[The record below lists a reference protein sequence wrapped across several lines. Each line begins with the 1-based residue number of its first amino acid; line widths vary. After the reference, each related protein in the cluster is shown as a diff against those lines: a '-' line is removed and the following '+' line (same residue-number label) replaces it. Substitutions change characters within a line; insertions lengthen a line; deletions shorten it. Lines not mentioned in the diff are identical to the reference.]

1 MKISSPYKCDVCGSL
16 KQTTNHWWLLI
27 APCDCSDLVQT
38 PSECKRIGFLLIPWD
53 NTISDLD
60 ECIHL
65 CSQKCAL
72 ARLDKWMS
80 EKALLTAE

>member
-16 KQTTNHWWLLI
+16 KKVTNHWWLLI
-27 APCDCSDLVQT
+27 APCDCGSV
-38 PSECKRIGFLLIPWD
+38 SGAGGYGFLLIPWD
-53 NTISDLD
+53 DTMSGLD

-65 CSQKCAL
+65 CSQKCAI

-80 EKALLTAE
+80 EQALLTTD